1 MDRPCDVITI
11 GHAIVDVLVPCR
23 DELPA
28 AYGMQKGTMT
38 LVEEDRAKELYA
50 ALGPAVESSGGSAAN
65 TAVGIAALGG
75 SVAFMGKVRDDQ
87 VGEVFTHDIR
97 ASGVAFDVP
106 PATSGP
112 ASGLCLVM
120 VAPDA
125 ERTMATYLGAGGFL
139 YPEDLDVDLMSEA
152 QIVYIEGYMCGLE
165 ETELTVSQAA
175 GASHLRGGKFALSL
189 SDPYWVELK
198 AAALGALLDDVDIL
212 FGNEDEVVTMTGK
225 PLERAMAEL
234 SRRCELVVVTRGP
247 KGSLVVT
254 DGGVTEVAAH
264 PADAI
269 VDTTGAGDMFAAGFL
284 YGLTRGYDPV
294 DCAHL
299 GSLVAAEVIG
309 HLGARPQKSL
319 RELAAGADL
328 LR

>member
-1 MDRPCDVITI
+1 MDRPFDVITI
-11 GHAIVDVLVPCR
+11 GHAIVDVLVPCS
-23 DELPA
+23 DDLPA
-28 AYGMQKGTMT
+28 AYGMEKGTMT
-38 LVEEDRAKELYA
+38 LVDEDRAKELYA

-75 SVAFMGKVRDDQ
+75 SVAFIGKVRDDQ

-97 ASGVAFDVP
+97 ASGVAFEVP

-125 ERTMATYLGAGGFL
+125 ERTMATYLGAGGYL

-212 FGNEDEVVTMTGK
+212 FGNEDEVVTMTGE
-225 PLERAMAEL
+225 PLEKAMAEL

-247 KGSLVVT
+247 RGSLVVT
-254 DGGVTEVAAH
+254 DGSVTDVAAH
-264 PADAI
+264 PAEVI

-309 HLGARPQKSL
+309 HLGARPQTSL
-319 RELAAGADL
+319 SRLAAGAGM